1 MVTSLISASGAPV
14 AAPQHL
20 ICLHC
25 CSSFTAGSC
34 SACCPP
40 GPPGSP
46 QQRVPACARL
56 FGAVTAAGPC
66 TCLCSTLCSSCQLS
80 LPACPGPVRLLTLLT
95 HPPHHPVWCHQQT
108 WGWCSESC
116 HPDYLWWC
124 CKVWVPPSFLGD
136 PPLVTGFQTELKPLT
151 CTFWVHPVGP
161 VSCPFCRPPSG
172 IFLVCPGGGCGKQCQ
187 MLCWSLLNSICCS
200 HYVDRNCYFVAGAQ
214 KGLAR
219 FVYCETALAFPNHLF
234 HLALGKRDSN
244 YIVLQPDTVIMG
256 APWMF
261 S

>member
-1 MVTSLISASGAPV
+1 MVTSLISASGAPL
-14 AAPQHL
+14 AATQHL

-46 QQRVPACARL
+46 QLHLSLFNSVLFLPGLSSSLSWSCEIAHPSDTSTSPPSVVSSANLGMVLRVLSSRL
-56 FGAVTAAGPC
+56 F
-66 TCLCSTLCSSCQLS
+66 
-80 LPACPGPVRLLTLLT
+80 
-95 HPPHHPVWCHQQT
+95 
-108 WGWCSESC
+108 
-116 HPDYLWWC
+116 WWC